1 MVDAMTH
8 LLRAVAILAALILVA
23 AAEAPEKPA
32 TLTGVISVQY
42 RDFRLGD
49 GPVIHAP
56 SFTIAVQPVPEGGR
70 SIYGLI
76 IRQADIGTLT
86 RLAKSKATTKLS
98 GHMMDVNHH
107 QFLVLETIEGPP

>member
-1 MVDAMTH
+1 V
-8 LLRAVAILAALILVA
+8 LRAALILATLAPLA

-32 TLTGVISVQY
+32 TLTGIISVKY

-56 SFTIAVQPVPEGGR
+56 SFTIAVQPVLEGGPAV
-70 SIYGLI
+70 YGLI

-86 RLAKSKATTKLS
+86 RLAKSKATAKLS
-98 GHMMDVNHH
+98 GHMTDVNHH
-107 QFLVLETIEGPP
+107 QFLILETIEEPPQ

>member
-1 MVDAMTH
+1 V
-8 LLRAVAILAALILVA
+8 LRAALILATLASVA
-23 AAEAPEKPA
+23 ADDPPA
-32 TLTGVISVQY
+32 RHVTLTGIISVKY

-56 SFTIAVQPVPEGGR
+56 SFTIAVQPVLEGGPAV
-70 SIYGLI
+70 YGLI

-86 RLAKSKATTKLS
+86 RLAKSKATAKLS

-107 QFLVLETIEGPP
+107 QFLILETIEELPR